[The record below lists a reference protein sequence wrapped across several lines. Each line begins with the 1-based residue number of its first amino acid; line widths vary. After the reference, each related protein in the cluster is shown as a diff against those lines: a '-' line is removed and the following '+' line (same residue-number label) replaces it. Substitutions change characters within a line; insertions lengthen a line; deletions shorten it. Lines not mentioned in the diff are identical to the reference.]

1 MRTFIFRKAALLLK
15 IVSVLFLMAGTC
27 IQSRADDGG
36 SWISLQA
43 NKSWQKAYGFLRL
56 EHRSF
61 NSFSDTEAQFLATG
75 LGLKLTPWLKTD
87 LSYEYWD
94 INNSVTMHKA
104 VLSGTGTLSRGGLS
118 VALREKLEFAVN
130 PASSTT
136 SFVLR
141 SRLRAQYAIPE
152 SAFRPY
158 VMAENFVWSSWI
170 RSLYYVGTDI
180 VLSQHSSFD
189 LFYLYHVPAGSQQVH
204 LVGVGYNF
212 NF

>member
-1 MRTFIFRKAALLLK
+1 MRTITFRNAGLLFKTVAVIF
-15 IVSVLFLMAGTC
+15 FMAC
-27 IQSRADDGG
+27 ACVESRADDGG

-43 NKSWQKAYGFLRL
+43 NKSWQKSYGFLRL

-61 NSFSDTEAQFLATG
+61 NSFSDTEAKFLATG
-75 LGLKLTPWLKTD
+75 LGLKLTPWLKAD

-118 VALREKLEFAVN
+118 VSVREKLEFAVN
-130 PASSTT
+130 PATSST

-141 SRLRAQYAIPE
+141 SRLRAQYSLPD

-158 VMAENFVWSSWI
+158 IMSENFAWSSWI

-180 VLSQHSSFD
+180 VLSQHSTFD
-189 LFYLYHVPAGSQQVH
+189 LFYLYHVPAGAQQVH
-204 LVGVGYNF
+204 LVGIGYNF